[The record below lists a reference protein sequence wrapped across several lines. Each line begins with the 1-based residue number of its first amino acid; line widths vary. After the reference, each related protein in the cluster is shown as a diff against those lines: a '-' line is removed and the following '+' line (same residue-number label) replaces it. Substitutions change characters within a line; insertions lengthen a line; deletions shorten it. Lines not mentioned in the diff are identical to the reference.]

1 MRKRSVADQ
10 WVLSLVST
18 LVMYI
23 CACIRTYVRTCSI
36 PVHASW
42 KWLSTCYL
50 CYYCQTSFGHLQ
62 SGAEEVAQIGAV
74 AKPNLGPL
82 PETPGAISERPLPP
96 PPGEELYESLADLK
110 AKGATGNRDKTLP
123 RMSDNALSFSENDFS
138 FVRVLGRGSFGKVRE
153 KRRIWSTAWEPQLS
167 YAWCGI
173 GSCYGIKPNGDV
185 VEQYLVL
192 WLMKTLEVEA
202 SLCNLLPCHGRA
214 QQHLHSIL
222 CLFKLVSKFVWI

>member
-1 MRKRSVADQ
+1 
-10 WVLSLVST
+10 
-18 LVMYI
+18 MYI
-23 CACIRTYVRTCSI
+23 CACIRTYIRTCSI
-36 PVHASW
+36 PVHASC

-62 SGAEEVAQIGAV
+62 SGAEEATQIGAA

-153 KRRIWSTAWEPQLS
+153 KRRS
-167 YAWCGI
+167 
-173 GSCYGIKPNGDV
+173 
-185 VEQYLVL
+185 
-192 WLMKTLEVEA
+192 
-202 SLCNLLPCHGRA
+202 
-214 QQHLHSIL
+214 
-222 CLFKLVSKFVWI
+222 